1 MVAQYTAATFP
12 GRVTRRQARAPR
24 IMTTPTPDPSSAAA
38 RGSGLGPRIGAAV
51 AIAIGVAVAL
61 RLMGGGQRR
70 DATGHE
76 PERGERAGPGARGSR
91 SRGSRRSRSSRSR
104 RRPSSATRPSARALN
119 TALEP
124 YRKGDYVAAATALDG
139 FLLDHPDDPV
149 ATLYLGISRL
159 FMDEPQNALEILRGM
174 PGSASEQ
181 VMAEAEWYSVVGIAR
196 LRDPSAAEAEAR
208 TLCERKGPA
217 SRPRVRGPGAAAE
230 EGRRKA

>member
-1 MVAQYTAATFP
+1 MP
-12 GRVTRRQARAPR
+12 
-24 IMTTPTPDPSSAAA
+24 TPTPEPSSAAA
-38 RGSGLGPRIGAAV
+38 RGSALGPRVGAAA

-61 RLMGGGQRR
+61 RLMGG
-70 DATGHE
+70 ATPTPEVGSPSVVNAPDPASVDPARWLAAFPLE
-76 PERGERAGPGARGSR
+76 PLEAPASVGN
-91 SRGSRRSRSSRSR
+91 
-104 RRPSSATRPSARALN
+104 TPSARALN

-139 FLLDHPDDPV
+139 FLLDHPGDPV

-181 VMAEAEWYSVVGIAR
+181 MMVESEWYSVVGAAR
-196 LRDPSAAEAEAR
+196 LRDPSAAEGEAR

-217 SRPRVRGPGAAAE
+217 SARACAALE
-230 EGRRKA
+230 RLGTERQKAKG